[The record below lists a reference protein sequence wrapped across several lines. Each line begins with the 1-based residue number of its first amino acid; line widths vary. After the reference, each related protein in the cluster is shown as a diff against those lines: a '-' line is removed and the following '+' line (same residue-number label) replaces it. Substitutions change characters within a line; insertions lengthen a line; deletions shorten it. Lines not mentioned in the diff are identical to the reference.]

1 MCDNESND
9 KSDDESEVEDEYDIY
24 LEPTEEGSPFPHP
37 RLLLDVNDLS
47 KETLLPKLNDYLH
60 ELWGVWYAWL
70 RLLKTDFITSDFPD
84 WM

>member
-1 MCDNESND
+1 MCGDESQDESDN
-9 KSDDESEVEDEYDIY
+9 ESEVEDKYNIY

-60 ELWGVWYAWL
+60 ELWGV
-70 RLLKTDFITSDFPD
+70 
-84 WM
+84 